1 MMCRAVTG
9 LLSASVAVCAEA
21 AGLTEAPS
29 TGQLT
34 VFALTFAVVFALQWM
49 SNTSARSEK
58 SPLPSHIITSGRWS
72 LLFPKKSTRANT
84 RKLCG
89 LGLVAH

>member
-1 MMCRAVTG
+1 MMRRAVTG
-9 LLSASVAVCAEA
+9 LLAASVAVCAEA
-21 AGLTEAPS
+21 AGLTGAPS

-34 VFALTFAVVFALQWM
+34 VFALTFALVFALQWM
-49 SNTSARSEK
+49 SNTSARPEK
-58 SPLPSHIITSGRWS
+58 SPLPSHIITSGRSS
-72 LLFPKKSTRANT
+72 LLFQKSTRANT